1 MTLADIINVK
11 GESLVP
17 STLQLSNEHT
27 RNDDDEQGTGRS
39 QDGQTTTLDL
49 PTTASAKER
58 PISVG
63 RKKVVFL
70 SEWPQEKDQDFAL
83 KQLVKVCVCLCV
95 YVSVCV
101 CVCVCLCLCL
111 CLCLCVSVCLSVC
124 LCLFSARNKDQKMVG
139 YFLKVVYFISY

>member
-1 MTLADIINVK
+1 MTLADIINIK

-17 STLQLSNEHT
+17 STLQLSDEHT
-27 RNDDDEQGTGRS
+27 LNDDDEQGTGRS

-83 KQLVKVCVCLCV
+83 KQLVKVCVCVRACV
-95 YVSVCV
+95 RVCGVSV
-101 CVCVCLCLCL
+101 
-111 CLCLCVSVCLSVC
+111 
-124 LCLFSARNKDQKMVG
+124 
-139 YFLKVVYFISY
+139 